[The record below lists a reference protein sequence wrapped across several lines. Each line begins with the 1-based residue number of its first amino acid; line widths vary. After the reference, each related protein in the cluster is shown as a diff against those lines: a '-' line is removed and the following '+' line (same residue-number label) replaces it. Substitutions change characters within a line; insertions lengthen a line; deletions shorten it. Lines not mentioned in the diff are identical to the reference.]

1 METSLGKR
9 DAESISE
16 DRLCDNRS
24 DMKTFFTA
32 TLSGVLFLAAA
43 SGQAARTQE
52 QEDYMKLMRSD
63 LRKEKSSIVDQ
74 AMGLDAAQ
82 KAKFWPIYQNYEK
95 ELTAIFDKRV
105 ATIKKYAESFPNTP
119 DAVADQLVS
128 EALANLSARSDL
140 WKKYH
145 AQMKTALGS
154 KVAARFL
161 QVENTLS
168 QMIDL
173 QLSTEIPLMP

>member
-1 METSLGKR
+1 MALGF
-9 DAESISE
+9 S
-16 DRLCDNRS
+16 
-24 DMKTFFTA
+24 
-32 TLSGVLFLAAA
+32 
-43 SGQAARTQE
+43 QAANQAAKTQE
-52 QEDYMKLMRSD
+52 QEDYMRLMRSD
-63 LRKEKSSIVDQ
+63 LRKEKAGIVDQ

-95 ELTAIFDKRV
+95 ELAAIFDKRMG
-105 ATIKKYAESFPNTP
+105 TIKKYAESFPNVP
-119 DAVADQLVS
+119 DATADQLVT
-128 EALANLSARSDL
+128 EAMANLSARSEL

-145 AQMKTALGS
+145 GQVKAALGS

-173 QLSTEIPLMP
+173 QLSAEIPLIP